1 MAESLA
7 NLKLYLGIT
16 DDSEDELLSLLIKQ
30 ADAAIIKKRYPFG
43 ATDEQK
49 ANALLEYSDIEL
61 NIAVYLYNK
70 MGAEGQTS
78 HNENGVNRSYES
90 AGIPTS
96 FTRDITPFVGSIIR

>member
-30 ADAAIIKKRYPFG
+30 ADSAIIKKRHPFG

-49 ANALLEYSDIEL
+49 ANALSDYSDIEL

-78 HNENGVNRSYES
+78 HNENGVNRGYES
-90 AGIPTS
+90 AGIPAS
-96 FTRDITPFVGSIIR
+96 YTRDITPFVGSIIK